1 MKPSSLRGFGPVGS
15 NGPSMTTTPELPAL
29 PEAVAY
35 AGDGVLELLPAVG
48 EGSVWLSHAQQ
59 DGQPNALYTAAQL
72 HAYAL
77 SALAAARG
85 QEGEDAARLDWIASE
100 YLTVEPFDMPTG
112 QGDADVGWRVFQ
124 YHGRERKLIA
134 EHHVDNVRAAIDA
147 ARQQEEDALVPLDTT
162 AGVDRG

>member
-1 MKPSSLRGFGPVGS
+1 
-15 NGPSMTTTPELPAL
+15 MTDDTMPAL
-29 PEAVAY
+29 PVAVAY
-35 AGDGVLELLPAVG
+35 GVRDRSSGKLWFLYVNRDAA
-48 EGSVWLSHAQQ
+48 EGACTDTSLTPEPLVTL
-59 DGQPNALYTAAQL
+59 AACE
-72 HAYAL
+72 AYAR
-77 SALAAARG
+77 ALAAARG
-85 QEGEDAARLDWIASE
+85 QEDAARLDWIASE